1 MLKPRLKSTVLVS
14 PLADGYVA
22 YDTETDRLHRLNA
35 TASLIVE
42 LCDGTRE
49 IEQIESLVRAL
60 LPKDETAALRAWV
73 SEALENDLLVSGH
86 GKPTKHESLS
96 ADQLAKLADRL
107 RERGKIQT
115 AYLCQ
120 KQAAELKPEC
130 ASKWADLG
138 ELAHIA
144 GQREA
149 ARNSYEH
156 YLTIEPDDAE
166 VQHILVA
173 LRDEAPPSRMPDKCI
188 QQLYERFSS
197 FYDSNLIEELEY
209 VVPEKLSEAIELV
222 FPGRTDLKILDLG
235 CGTGLSGERLRER
248 AGVLD
253 GIDLSSEMI
262 SMARKRNL
270 YDSLE
275 VAEITSWLK
284 GAEAIIESE
293 AGKRYDLIV
302 ACDTLIYFG
311 DLSQVIQPASQLLKR
326 GGAIAFSV
334 ERCEQPGYE
343 LTDSGRYAHHFE
355 YIKQVARSAG
365 LTVDVHHEEF
375 LRMEYG
381 EEVMGHIVVL
391 SNRDRS
397 LA

>member
-1 MLKPRLKSTVLVS
+1 MLKPRLNSTVLLS
-14 PLADGYVA
+14 PIVDGYVA
-22 YDTETDRLHRLNA
+22 YDTDTDRLHRLNA

-49 IEQIESLVRAL
+49 IEQIETSVRAL
-60 LPKDETAALRAWV
+60 LPKNETSALREWFK
-73 SEALENDLLVSGH
+73 EALENNLLVASH
-86 GKPTKHESLS
+86 DKPAKHASLS

-120 KQAAELKPEC
+120 KQAAELKPDC

-144 GQREA
+144 GLRQE

-156 YLTIEPDDAE
+156 YLTIQPDDAE

-209 VVPEKLSEAIELV
+209 VVPEKLNEVIELV
-222 FPGRTDLKILDLG
+222 FPGRKDLKILDLG
-235 CGTGLSGERLRER
+235 CGTGLSGERFRER

-262 SMARKRNL
+262 SMARKRKL

-275 VAEITSWLK
+275 VAEITSWL
-284 GAEAIIESE
+284 SE
-293 AGKRYDLIV
+293 TEQPYHEDEVRRYDLIV

-311 DLSQVIQPASQLLKR
+311 DLSQVILPASRVLNN

-334 ERCEQPGYE
+334 ERSEHPSYV

-365 LTVDVHHEEF
+365 LTVEVHREEF

-381 EEVMGHIVVL
+381 EEVIGHIVVL
-391 SNRDRS
+391 SRKT
-397 LA
+397 

>member
-1 MLKPRLKSTVLVS
+1 MLKPRLKSTVLLS
-14 PLADGYVA
+14 PIVDGYVA
-22 YDTETDRLHRLNA
+22 YDTDTDRLHRLNS
-35 TASLIVE
+35 TASLIIE

-49 IEQIESLVRAL
+49 IEQIESSVRAL
-60 LPKDETAALRAWV
+60 LPKDHTSALREWV
-73 SEALENDLLVSGH
+73 SEALENNLLVSSQ
-86 GKPTKHESLS
+86 GKPAKHDSLS

-120 KQAAELKPEC
+120 KQAAELKPGC

-144 GQREA
+144 GQREE

-156 YLTIEPDDAE
+156 YLTIQPDDAE

-173 LRDEAPPSRMPDKCI
+173 LRDESPPSRMPDKCI

-209 VVPEKLSEAIELV
+209 VVPEKLSEAIEMV

-248 AGVLD
+248 AGTLD

-262 SMARKRNL
+262 SLARKRNL
-270 YDSLE
+270 YNSLE
-275 VAEITSWLK
+275 VAEITSWLS
-284 GAEAIIESE
+284 A
-293 AGKRYDLIV
+293 AGQSIHEDEVRRYDLIV

-311 DLSQVIQPASQLLKR
+311 DLSQVIQPASQFLKR

-343 LTDSGRYAHHFE
+343 LTDSGRYAHHAT
-355 YIKQVARSAG
+355 YIKEVAHAAG
-365 LTVDVHHEEF
+365 LNCAVHREEF

-391 SNRDRS
+391 NNRDS
-397 LA
+397 